1 MFRKLI
7 AIVLALLIN
16 CAVLAWFHAWS
27 TTAVATTLPTSTHVG
42 KVLTLPR
49 ITVRPTRAQMDAL
62 RRERAPSG
70 SAGIAPAGGGMQALV
85 MPFYSF
91 ADDFRVARHG

>member
-1 MFRKLI
+1 MFRKFI

-27 TTAVATTLPTSTHVG
+27 TNAVATTAPAAAQVG

-49 ITVRPTRAQMDAL
+49 ITVRPTPEQMEAL

-70 SAGIAPAGGGMQALV
+70 SARIAPAGGGMQALV

-91 ADDFRVARHG
+91 AQADPTGSV

>member
-16 CAVLAWFHAWS
+16 CAVLAWFHTWS
-27 TTAVATTLPTSTHVG
+27 ATAVATTVPASTQVG

-49 ITVRPTRAQMDAL
+49 ITVRPTHAQMDAL

-70 SAGIAPAGGGMQALV
+70 SAAIAPAGEGMQALV

-91 ADDFRVARHG
+91 AGDPARAS

>member
-27 TTAVATTLPTSTHVG
+27 TNVVATAAPASTQVG
-42 KVLTLPR
+42 KVLTLPG

-70 SAGIAPAGGGMQALV
+70 SARIAPAGGGMQALV

-91 ADDFRVARHG
+91 AGDAPVSG

>member
-16 CAVLAWFHAWS
+16 CVVLAWFHAWS
-27 TTAVATTLPTSTHVG
+27 TNAVATAAPTATQVG

-49 ITVRPTRAQMDAL
+49 ITVRPTHAQLEAL

-70 SAGIAPAGGGMQALV
+70 SARIAPAGGGMQALV

-91 ADDFRVARHG
+91 ADDAARAG

>member
-16 CAVLAWFHAWS
+16 CAVLVWFHAWS
-27 TTAVATTLPTSTHVG
+27 ANVVAAAAPASTQVG

-62 RRERAPSG
+62 RRERAPAG
-70 SAGIAPAGGGMQALV
+70 SARIAPAGGGMQALA
-85 MPFYSF
+85 MPFYSY
-91 ADDFRVARHG
+91 ADDAAVSG